1 MTVHGESII
10 LIGMPGVGKST
21 VGVLLAKELAREF
34 VDTDLLIQTHA
45 GKTLQDIV
53 YDVDY
58 SHLRELEEATVL
70 SLECDRHVIATGGS
84 VVYSEA
90 AMGLLKSLGQVI
102 FLDLDLAG
110 VEARVDNFSTRGIA
124 SPTAHGLSD
133 IYAERLPLYQ
143 RHADITIDCRGKTPA
158 QIVSEVIYEEG
169 GQYADKDA

>member
-53 YDVDY
+53 YDADY
-58 SHLRELEEATVL
+58 QHLRELEEATVL
-70 SLECDRHVIATGGS
+70 SLVCDRHVVATGGS
-84 VVYSEA
+84 VVYSEP
-90 AMGLLKSLGQVI
+90 AMGLLKSLGQVV
-102 FLDLDLAG
+102 FLDVDLAE
-110 VEARVDNFSTRGIA
+110 VQRRVDNLSTRGIA
-124 SPTAHGLSD
+124 SPDGHGLAD

-158 QIVSEVIYEEG
+158 EIVSEVIYEEG